1 MALTRESIA
10 GLAAFYADDVEILE
24 VIDEVLNS
32 FADYHNSIYKMETSL
47 LTLNQNDM
55 GTADYQSLVSSLDS
69 GRTISHNAV
78 IVNVSMLNRLAELAG
93 QPPIYEG
100 VISKERPYRRE
111 VANAVLEF
119 VQEVISDRR

>member
-1 MALTRESIA
+1 MALTKDVITR
-10 GLAAFYADDVEILE
+10 LADFYADDAEMLE

-32 FADYHNSIYKMETSL
+32 FADYHNTIYKMETAL
-47 LTLNQNDM
+47 LTLNPNGID
-55 GTADYQSLVSSLDS
+55 TADYQNLVSSLDNS
-69 GRTISHNAV
+69 RTSSHNAV
-78 IVNVSMLNRLAELAG
+78 IVNVSMLNRLAERAG

-111 VANAVLEF
+111 VANTVLMF

>member
-1 MALTRESIA
+1 MELTKDGIA
-10 GLAAFYADDVEILE
+10 RLAHFYADDAEMIE
-24 VIDEVLNS
+24 VIDEVLIS
-32 FADYHNSIYKMETSL
+32 FADYHNTIYKMETSL

-78 IVNVSMLNRLAELAG
+78 IVNVSMLNRLAERAG

-111 VANAVLEF
+111 VANAVLKF
-119 VQEVISDRR
+119 VQEVISDRK